1 MAQAYGALRRLER
14 EGGSEVKTPCAI
26 PFCHGGIGTNES
38 GEEALCERHWRMSKG
53 PLRRRYEAAWEECTR
68 NDRAGV
74 LDEDACKRASDAW
87 HELVA
92 YVVRMVV

>member
-1 MAQAYGALRRLER
+1 MAGLRR
-14 EGGSEVKTPCAI
+14 
-26 PFCHGGIGTNES
+26 TNPEKKLYANAT
-38 GEEALCERHWRMSKG
+38 GA
-53 PLRRRYEAAWEECTR
+53 YEAAWEECTR